1 MRIALVQKSLHP
13 NNAGIIAG
21 LRDRGHDLHLVLHVP
36 PGTRSAVL
44 PPDLAPVV
52 VPYRTTSV
60 RRHAGQPKRL
70 SRLGVPELGP
80 LRDTLREFR
89 PDVVIAKGD
98 NRAVQATVQVARLL
112 RATPVMIWDKPRTA
126 RKARALSVLGPL
138 VLPRRKIHMGYFGE
152 IGSTVRLGGLL
163 GRSLLST
170 YPVETAEQGLD
181 HLRSGAEERPDGP
194 VRLVAIGSLD
204 NRVKRLDWIIDAIA
218 DGGIADR
225 VEVTFIGIGSESSHY
240 YRAIRERET
249 ARGVQPSTFL
259 LNLSHDEV
267 LERLPS
273 FDILVHPSL
282 KGLADAV
289 IGEAM
294 ARGVAPI
301 CSERVGTRI
310 CFEDGVSGLV
320 FRSDSHEDFTARL
333 VELVNDD
340 ERRSRMRRAALERAE
355 RLLTPEAW
363 AIRFEELVAQWPP
376 AGALSA

>member
-21 LRDRGHDLHLVLHVP
+21 LRGRGHDLHLVLHVP

-44 PPDLAPVV
+44 PPDLDPVV
-52 VPYRTTSV
+52 IPYRAASV

-98 NRAVQATVQVARLL
+98 SRAVQATVQVARLL
-112 RATPVMIWDKPRTA
+112 RATPVMVWDKPRTA

-170 YPVETAEQGLD
+170 YPVETAEQGVD
-181 HLRSGAEERPDGP
+181 HLRAGAEERRDGP
-194 VRLVAIGSLD
+194 VRLVAIGSLE

-240 YRAIRERET
+240 YRAIREREV
-249 ARGVQPSTFL
+249 ARGLQASTFL

-267 LERLPS
+267 LALLPT
-273 FDILVHPSL
+273 FDVLVHPSL
-282 KGLADAV
+282 KGLSDAV

-320 FRSDSHEDFTARL
+320 FRSDSHEDFTAKL
-333 VELVNDD
+333 VGLVNDD
-340 ERRSRMRRAALERAE
+340 ERRVRMRRAALERAE

-376 AGALSA
+376 ARALTA